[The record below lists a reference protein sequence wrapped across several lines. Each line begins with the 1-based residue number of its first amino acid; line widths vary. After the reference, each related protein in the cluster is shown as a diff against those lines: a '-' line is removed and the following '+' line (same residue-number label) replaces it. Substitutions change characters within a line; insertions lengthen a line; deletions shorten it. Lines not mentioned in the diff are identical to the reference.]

1 LMPSFAHKMKLL
13 ILPVVAIL
21 AGITPSSGAQP
32 MPEGCEE
39 IVVSFEVP
47 RLLQQDIYAIYGNT
61 ILFLSVS
68 EIFGHLDLNIE
79 AEIPGQRWS
88 GLYIDRNRP
97 YSIDLRRKEAR
108 VDGKGYTL
116 TDADF
121 KVYDDELYLSIEAL
135 SRLFGFEMKFYFSSL
150 LVRLTL
156 DTDFPS
162 YQKMKRRQEHQKLKS
177 KRAAAKSVRHLPGQT
192 QYFGGGVADWA
203 VSGSPLGDGGQY
215 YSMAVGAMLMGGDL
229 ELSGSGNSNLGFD
242 RHGMM
247 YRWHYSFGQNNLIS
261 QGNLGHLPSTG
272 FLSRRLIGVS
282 ATNQPQV
289 QRKVYQ
295 RTTIEGEIGEGW
307 EVEIYVGS
315 RLADFQLTDMTGRY
329 SFDVDINYG
338 TTEILLKMYGPN
350 GEIQTER
357 RYVGV
362 TYNQIPE
369 GTFEYSVSAGRTD
382 PVMGEGRNYVQAS
395 GFYGAT
401 SGLTVG
407 GSGDFPTSSPEGER
421 PTVAAEATWQIMGD
435 LATDVSFAPGYA
447 TEGAISFNRPSLF
460 SAHGS
465 FTKYFENEFRN
476 PARQEYAARLSL
488 NSPLK
493 IGARY
498 YGLRFSSILN
508 KFQSFSTINLSYGT
522 SLQLLRTHLT
532 YLGRTSIKKSGTTTD
547 SRIISEVYVMP
558 RFLPIFQPLLKV
570 TYDHSLN
577 RLTRYGIQYNRRIF
591 KLLQANVAVDRNA
604 VTGSY
609 QVIATLRLPTGFADF
624 SSRVVS
630 TGDHIAVSQIQ
641 RGSIRY
647 DQMGKRVRL
656 DRRNG
661 IGLSSA
667 LIRPFADENYNG
679 RRDRDERFLGGVK
692 ANIKGGRPRQSGP
705 LKQYYY
711 DGLLAYDKHLIQID
725 EFGLD
730 DPMLKPTHDNYGV
743 VCPPNVVTA
752 IDIPIVMVT
761 EINGHVERLV
771 GKDIAG
777 VGGIKVFAVNDA
789 TDAVVEVTSF
799 SSGEY
804 FYLGLVP
811 GNYHLYVDPSTLEKL
826 GLRSEPPQIELE
838 VKPSNGGEVIGFLD
852 FELLPR

>member
-1 LMPSFAHKMKLL
+1 MSSYAHTIKLAVL
-13 ILPVVAIL
+13 SVLVTL
-21 AGITPSSGAQP
+21 ASMTPSSVAQS

-47 RLLQQDIYAIYGNT
+47 HLLHQDIDAIYDGK
-61 ILFLSVS
+61 ILYLSVS
-68 EIFGHLDLNIE
+68 ELFGLLDINIE
-79 AEIPGQRWS
+79 TEIPGQRWS
-88 GLYIDRNRP
+88 GIYVNRNRP
-97 YSIDLRRKEAR
+97 YSIDVKRKEAR

-116 TDADF
+116 ADVDF
-121 KVYDDELYLSIEAL
+121 KLFDNDVYLSLAAF
-135 SRLFGFEMKFYFSSL
+135 SRLFGFDLKFYFSSL
-150 LVRLTL
+150 LVRLAL

-162 YQKMKRRQEHQKLKS
+162 YQKMKRRQEHKKLKS
-177 KRAAAKSVRHLPGQT
+177 KKAAAKSIRHLPRHT

-203 VSGSPLGDGGQY
+203 VSGSPVGEGGQY

-229 ELSGSGNSNLGFD
+229 ELSGSGNSDLGFD
-242 RHGMM
+242 KHGMM
-247 YRWHYSFGQNNLIS
+247 YRWHYSFGQNSMIS

-272 FLSRRLIGVS
+272 FLSRRLIGAS
-282 ATNQPQV
+282 ITNQPEI

-307 EVEIYVGS
+307 EVELYAGS
-315 RLADFQLTDMTGRY
+315 RLVDFQITDMTGRY

-369 GTFEYSVSAGRTD
+369 GTFEYSLSAGRTD
-382 PVMGEGRNYVQAS
+382 PAMGEGSNYVQA
-395 GFYGAT
+395 GGYYGAT

-407 GSGDFPTSSPEGER
+407 GSGDFPISSPDGER
-421 PTVAAEATWQIMGD
+421 ATVAAEATWQVLGD
-435 LATDVSFAPGYA
+435 LAVDASFAPSYA
-447 TEGAISFNRPSLF
+447 AEGAVSFNRPSLL

-465 FTKYFENEFRN
+465 FTKYFENVFRN
-476 PARQEYAARLSL
+476 PAQQEYAARLSL
-488 NSPLK
+488 TSPLK
-493 IGARY
+493 IGTQH

-532 YLGRTSIKKSGTTTD
+532 YMGRTSIKKSGGISD
-547 SRIISEVYVMP
+547 SKITSEIYAIP
-558 RFLPIFQPLLKV
+558 RFLPILQPLLKV
-570 TYDHSLN
+570 TYDHTLN
-577 RLTRYGIQYNRRIF
+577 RLTRYGIQYNRRLF
-591 KLLQANVAVDRNA
+591 KLLQANIAVDRNTI
-604 VTGSY
+604 TGSY
-609 QVIATLRLPTGFADF
+609 QAIATLRLPTSFADF

-630 TGDHIAVSQIQ
+630 SGDHTAVSQIQ

-647 DQMGKRVRL
+647 DQQGKRVRL

-661 IGLSSA
+661 IGLGSA

-679 RRDRDERFLGGVK
+679 RRDQNERFLGGVK
-692 ANIKGGRPRQSGP
+692 ANIRGGRPRQSGP

-711 DGLLAYDKHLIQID
+711 DGLIAYDEHLIQID
-725 EFGLD
+725 EYGLD

-752 IDIPIVMVT
+752 VDVPIVMVT
-761 EINGHVERLV
+761 EINGHVERVV
-771 GKDIAG
+771 GKNVAG
-777 VGGIKVFAVNDA
+777 VGGIKVFVVNDA
-789 TDAVVEVTSF
+789 TDAVVELTSF

-804 FYLGLVP
+804 FFLGLVP
-811 GNYHLYVDPSTLEKL
+811 GNYHLYVDPPTLEKL
-826 GLRSEPPQIELE
+826 GLRSDPPQIELE
-838 VKPSNGGEVIGFLD
+838 VKPSSGGDVINFLD
-852 FELLPR
+852 FELFPK